1 MLNNCTSAG
10 FGDGEGNESTSLPFS
25 FFFFPEAFPN
35 LHIAYHAF
43 PSHGSPSHF
52 ARVDKTIG
60 FKKNVF

>member
-1 MLNNCTSAG
+1 MSPHLCL
-10 FGDGEGNESTSLPFS
+10 FL
-25 FFFFPEAFPN
+25 FFFPEAFPN

-43 PSHGSPSHF
+43 PSHVSPSHF